1 MTAAP
6 GLGRRPGRTKT
17 ALGLALLVVL
27 SACGGGARSTA
38 CSGYDALVDAL
49 RAVAA
54 AKSANASGDGEAVS
68 RAMDDVE
75 QSIVLARRRLAGADV
90 DPNTG
95 AAARAMLEAANY
107 LEFMVGDFRASGKVD
122 FSLTQFASRELN
134 RAASGAGG
142 APLNC

>member
-1 MTAAP
+1 MA
-6 GLGRRPGRTKT
+6 GV
-17 ALGLALLVVL
+17 GLALLVVGL
-27 SACGGGARSTA
+27 VACGGGARSPS
-38 CSGYDALVDAL
+38 CMGYDSLMGAL

-54 AKSANASGDGEAVS
+54 AESADASDDSEALG

-75 QSIVLARRRLAGADV
+75 RSIRHARSRLAGADA

-107 LEFMVGDFRASGKVD
+107 LEFMVGDFRATGRAD